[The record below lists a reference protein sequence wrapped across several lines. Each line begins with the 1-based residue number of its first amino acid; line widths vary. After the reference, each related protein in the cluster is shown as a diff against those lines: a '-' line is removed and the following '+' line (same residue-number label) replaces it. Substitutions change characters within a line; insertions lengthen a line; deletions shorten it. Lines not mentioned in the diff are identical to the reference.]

1 MFERRL
7 VLSAV
12 AFLIALMF
20 GGTISAQSI
29 NDDLKPPGETAKVKP
44 APKNSVKPAK
54 KIVRPKQ
61 PAAKTG
67 GSAGR
72 ATKISGNNN
81 NSFVSETPDQV
92 INRYMNF
99 RQSAAVTPR
108 DWKNVIAQTAKTL
121 QENPNHSTAKAQSL
135 IAQGQIAYNGGSYPA
150 AISYFKSAV
159 QILPTS
165 SLPHYS
171 LGKVYLANGQA
182 KAAEESFKE
191 AIEQNED
198 FALAYQGMGEALNA
212 QGEKKKAVKFFKKA
226 TEMSVRNGSLP

>member
-1 MFERRL
+1 MFERKL
-7 VLSAV
+7 VLPAV
-12 AFLIALMF
+12 VFLIASVF

-29 NDDLKPPGETAKVKP
+29 NDDLKPPGETTKIKP
-44 APKNSVKPAK
+44 ATKNSVKTPK
-54 KIVRPKQ
+54 KISRPRQ
-61 PAAKTG
+61 SAAKTG
-67 GSAGR
+67 GSTGR
-72 ATKISGNNN
+72 TTKISGGNNN
-81 NSFVSETPDQV
+81 FVSETPDQI

-99 RQSAAVTPR
+99 RQSAGVTLR
-108 DWKNVIAQTAKTL
+108 DWKSVIAQTAKTL
-121 QENPNHSTAKAQSL
+121 QDNPNHSTAKAQSL

-182 KAAEESFKE
+182 KAAEASFKE
-191 AIEQNED
+191 AIEQNEN